1 MFHGGSVAPP
11 PDTLASRP
19 DAASDVEWVN
29 VVADWHKSFE
39 ECSKKGFAMPK
50 VKGAKRSSFAPVA
63 EELKV
68 RFIDYG
74 YVFGLLVLFTR
85 VYWNLTH
92 SISRHQVEI
101 VVRPRGSV
109 QGAQLWQSARIHEL
123 EWRSS
128 APFVGSFRFHHF
140 NIDFCRPM
148 SQ

>member
-1 MFHGGSVAPP
+1 MIFHGRSVAPP

-29 VVADWHKSFE
+29 VVADWHKAYE
-39 ECSKKGFAMPK
+39 ECSNKDGLTMPK

-85 VYWNLTH
+85 VCWNLTH

-101 VVRPRGSV
+101 VVHTRGSV
-109 QGAQLWQSARIHEL
+109 QDAQYW
-123 EWRSS
+123 
-128 APFVGSFRFHHF
+128 
-140 NIDFCRPM
+140 
-148 SQ
+148 

>member
-1 MFHGGSVAPP
+1 MLACLRGRLTKRAILWNDLIFHGGSVAPP

-29 VVADWHKSFE
+29 VVADWHKAYE
-39 ECSKKGFAMPK
+39 ECSNKDGLTMPK

-85 VYWNLTH
+85 VCWNLTH
-92 SISRHQVEI
+92 SISRHQVDI
-101 VVRPRGSV
+101 VVHTRGSV
-109 QGAQLWQSARIHEL
+109 Q
-123 EWRSS
+123 
-128 APFVGSFRFHHF
+128 
-140 NIDFCRPM
+140 D
-148 SQ
+148 SQYW